1 MVEAASYIKVTI
13 NYANC
18 LTLATFTTVPKIAVT
33 KVNAN
38 LMHVRDG
45 EVALYKR
52 GDSAKWQARFKL
64 KDLKWHRVATKHA
77 NIQFAAEV
85 ACEAY
90 DRARFLFDEKI
101 PITSKRFDDVAS
113 KTAIELE
120 RMIASGV
127 CKSVYNDYV
136 RVINQYLIPFFGKKN
151 INTIGYEDITEFG
164 EWRC

>member
-1 MVEAASYIKVTI
+1 
-13 NYANC
+13 
-18 LTLATFTTVPKIAVT
+18 
-33 KVNAN
+33 
-38 LMHVRDG
+38 MHVRDG

-127 CKSVYNDYV
+127 GKSVYNDYV
-136 RVINQYLIPFFGKKN
+136 RVINQYLIPFLEKR
-151 INTIGYEDITEFG
+151 TLTP
-164 EWRC
+164 